1 MVARVTVDIAPHEL
15 RRFELAL
22 GELVRRAGGRV
33 SLVVRKVAFDLMR
46 DIMRSTPVDTGRARA
61 AWSTVFDKLG
71 GAGVPITGKAVD
83 AAEVAKGKSEGEA
96 SANLPARVPA
106 ELKAL
111 TPADLPYVEVTNN
124 VRHILPLEFGYSDQ
138 APNGR
143 VRVQVHRHARFYLT
157 GVNSELG
164 KELR

>member
-71 GAGVPITGKAVD
+71 D
-83 AAEVAKGKSEGEA
+83 KGC
-96 SANLPARVPA
+96 ARLRK
-106 ELKAL
+106 ELKAHKKAKA
-111 TPADLPYVEVTNN
+111 T
-124 VRHILPLEFGYSDQ
+124 
-138 APNGR
+138 
-143 VRVQVHRHARFYLT
+143 
-157 GVNSELG
+157 
-164 KELR
+164 K